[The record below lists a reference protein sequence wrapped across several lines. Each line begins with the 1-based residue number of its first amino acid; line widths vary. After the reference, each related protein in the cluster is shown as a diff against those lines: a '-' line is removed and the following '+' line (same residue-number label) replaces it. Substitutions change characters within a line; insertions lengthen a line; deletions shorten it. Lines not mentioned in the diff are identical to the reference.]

1 MVYKFELDFWI
12 DAQEEDNTP
21 ETVAEII
28 TELLEG
34 TAYGVEDIRVV
45 GVNP

>member
-28 TELLEG
+28 AELLDG
-34 TAYGVEDIRVV
+34 TSYGVEEIRVV
-45 GVNP
+45 GVE

>member
-12 DAQEEDNTP
+12 DGQEEDNSP
-21 ETVAEII
+21 EVVADVIK
-28 TELLEG
+28 ELLEG

-45 GVNP
+45 GVE

>member
-12 DAQEEDNTP
+12 DAQEEDNSP
-21 ETVAEII
+21 EDVAEII
-28 TELLEG
+28 KELLEG

-45 GVNP
+45 RD

>member
-21 ETVAEII
+21 EAVAEIVS
-28 TELLEG
+28 EMLEG
-34 TAYGVEDIRVV
+34 TAYGVEEIRVV
-45 GVNP
+45 GVEP